1 MENVFSDQKD
11 FTRVNLKDH
20 TLLHFAVNQ
29 EKHVDQI
36 LQILVDSNRM
46 TEKHQ
51 QPVVSRPD
59 VMYCLCKVHKVW
71 AILAI
76 STLQMNWNDFKVKDS
91 FHFAEDIAD
100 QQLDFFMGSSN
111 VYYYTVRG
119 FLKRWKAKAN
129 QSLRSSCLLLLKI
142 YIFCLIELFINKLMV
157 WSWLPLRSHVN

>member
-1 MENVFSDQKD
+1 MENIFRDQKD

-20 TLLHFAVNQ
+20 TLLHFAGNQ

-51 QPVVSRPD
+51 QNVNPVVSRPD

-111 VYYYTVRG
+111 VY
-119 FLKRWKAKAN
+119 
-129 QSLRSSCLLLLKI
+129 
-142 YIFCLIELFINKLMV
+142 
-157 WSWLPLRSHVN
+157 